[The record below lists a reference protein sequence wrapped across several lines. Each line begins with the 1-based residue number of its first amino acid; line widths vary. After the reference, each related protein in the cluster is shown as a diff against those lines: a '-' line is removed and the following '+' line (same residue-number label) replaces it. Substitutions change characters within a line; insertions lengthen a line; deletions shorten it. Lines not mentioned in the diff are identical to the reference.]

1 MTDDKALAKLPT
13 PRNEGAD
20 LVLTHGEKILRGLA
34 STVDRDQFMHA
45 LMVAANES
53 DLGKCE
59 GMSIL
64 AAAYGACRLGL
75 TPGKI
80 EGLCHFVPF
89 KGVCTLVVGYP
100 GYLTLAQRNNYL
112 KAIHCEVVYEGERF
126 RYWVDETGPRL
137 EHEPNLDRD
146 VYKDRPV
153 AAYCLSQLTTGGHQI
168 RVISPKELDKVDSGK
183 RAWKSEPHEMRLKTA
198 IRRAAKHWRKTPE
211 LAQALQWEEQTERG
225 ERQQIDLADIVDGP
239 TAPPANP
246 NQIGSLLG
254 DDEQPG
260 PDDTSQYSDDPAGDS
275 GPVTDD
281 DIDSMMDK

>member
-1 MTDDKALAKLPT
+1 MNDKALAKLPA
-13 PRNEGAD
+13 PRNEGAN
-20 LVLTHGEKILRGLA
+20 LVLTHGEKITRGLA
-34 STVDRDQFMHA
+34 STVDRDQFLHA

-53 DLGKCE
+53 DLSKCE

-80 EGLCHFVPF
+80 EGLCHFIGY
-89 KGVCTLVVGYP
+89 KGICTLVVGYP

-112 KAIHCEVVYEGERF
+112 KSIHCEVVYEGEQF

-168 RVISPKELDKVDSGK
+168 RVISPKELDRVDSGK

-211 LAQALQWEEQTERG
+211 LAHAISWEEQAERG
-225 ERQQIDLADIVDGP
+225 ERQDINLDDIIGKP
-239 TAPPANP
+239 TPHPDNA
-246 NQIGSLLG
+246 NQIGSLLL
-254 DDEQPG
+254 DDQPG
-260 PDDTSQYSDDPAGDS
+260 TDDTSHHNSD
-275 GPVTDD
+275 PVDNNVSAD
-281 DIDSMMDK
+281 DIDKALN